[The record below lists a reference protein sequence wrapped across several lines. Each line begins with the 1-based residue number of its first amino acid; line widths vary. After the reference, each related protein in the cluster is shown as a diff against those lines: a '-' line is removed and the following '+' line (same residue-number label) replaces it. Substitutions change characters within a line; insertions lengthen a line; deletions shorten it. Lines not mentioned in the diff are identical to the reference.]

1 MATELRGDRL
11 VALRELEGITQAELA
26 STLGVTSAALTHVVN
41 GDRPFPE
48 SWAHAASEAYRV
60 PIEFFAVVPTPADIG
75 ILTYKKKSTAR
86 MRDEK
91 RVDRLYAEAGRLFRY
106 ASHESGYYGAELPDP
121 AEFNDDPELVAQEIR
136 RRSGVGPLDPI
147 TNVTRLCE
155 RLGVGVVDNLDPRP
169 QDEPRHSGASR
180 PSRFEDRP
188 LIALATDLSPALKRF
203 VIAHELYH
211 LIADRDLDRV
221 LTSTRDPRELRAN
234 RFAGALLLPR
244 EVGLTK
250 LTPSLTLHGYL
261 RVKADYGVEVRGL
274 IHRAKDLKVI
284 TPERE
289 RSLYIQWSSSGWRTS
304 EPVGV
309 ANERPLLLAQALEK
323 AVGRNY
329 AAKLSHA
336 IGVPAQL
343 ITHWTQG
350 ADGGRRPH
358 ADAASAQV
366 VSLANRRRP

>member
-26 STLGVTSAALTHVVN
+26 DTLGVTSAALTHVVK
-41 GDRPFPE
+41 GDRPFPD
-48 SWAHAASEAYRV
+48 SWAHAASEAYRL

-86 MRDEK
+86 VRDEK
-91 RVDRLYAEAGRLFRY
+91 RVDRLYAEAGRLFRH
-106 ASHESGYYGAELPDP
+106 ASQASGYHRADLPDP
-121 AEFNDDPELVAQEIR
+121 ADLADDPELVAEELR
-136 RRSGVGPLDPI
+136 RRAGVGPLEPI
-147 TNVTRLCE
+147 TNVTRFCE
-155 RLGVGVVDNLDPRP
+155 RLGVGVIDNLDPRP

-188 LIALATDLSPALKRF
+188 LIALAADLSPALKRF

-211 LIADRDLDRV
+211 LVADRDLDRV

-244 EVGLTK
+244 AAALTR
-250 LTPSLTLHGYL
+250 LTSTLTLHGYL
-261 RVKADYGVEVRGL
+261 RVKADFGVEVRGL

-284 TPERE
+284 TPDRE

-304 EPVGV
+304 EPVPV
-309 ANERPLLLAQALEK
+309 ADERPLLLAQALRAAEGK
-323 AVGRNY
+323 NY
-329 AAKLSHA
+329 AARLSHT

-343 ITHWTQG
+343 ISHWTQG
-350 ADGGRRPH
+350 DRGARGEIETGAR
-358 ADAASAQV
+358 V
-366 VSLANRRRP
+366 FSLIDHRHT